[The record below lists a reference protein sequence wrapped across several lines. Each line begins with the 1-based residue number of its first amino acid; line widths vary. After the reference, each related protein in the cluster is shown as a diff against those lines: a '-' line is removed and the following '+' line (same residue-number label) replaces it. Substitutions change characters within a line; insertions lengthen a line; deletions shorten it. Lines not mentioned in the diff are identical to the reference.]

1 MSSSKSIAAAR
12 ARRSGEQQ
20 QQQQQQRPNTSIASA
35 KAFNQQPMQQQP
47 MQQQPMQQQP
57 MQQQRPTASYGQPG
71 GKISVSDAIGLT
83 TIRLGKVE
91 QFIQRLQEEGGLNSS
106 FDLPDN
112 SQLIDK
118 SVITNIISRIDSLE
132 KRDGTNMND
141 KIGKLENEIK
151 SIRDLLNATK
161 NSFDSYVQSNEKR
174 FEDIDIAFVELEQH
188 LVVNDEPIE
197 HTIEIVNNNLDSST
211 QIIDNNVQLIIEE
224 NK

>member
-20 QQQQQQRPNTSIASA
+20 QQQQRPNTSIASA
-35 KAFNQQPMQQQP
+35 KAFNPAQQPQQQ
-47 MQQQPMQQQP
+47 QQ
-57 MQQQRPTASYGQPG
+57 QQQRPTASYGQPG

-91 QFIQRLQEEGGLNSS
+91 QFIQRFQEEGGLNSN

-132 KRDGTNMND
+132 KRDGTNMNE

-151 SIRDLLNATK
+151 SIRELLNATK

-174 FEDIDIAFVELEQH
+174 FEDIDTAFIELESH
-188 LVVNDEPIE
+188 LVIHDENSDE
-197 HTIEIVNNNLDSST
+197 LVNNGLGTSSE
-211 QIIDNNVQLIIEE
+211 IIDNNVQLIIED

>member
-20 QQQQQQRPNTSIASA
+20 QQQQRPNTSIASA
-35 KAFNQQPMQQQP
+35 KAFNQQQSMPQSSQQ
-47 MQQQPMQQQP
+47 
-57 MQQQRPTASYGQPG
+57 QQQRPTASYGQPG

-91 QFIQRLQEEGGLNSS
+91 QFIQRLQEEGGLNSN

-132 KRDGTNMND
+132 KRDGTNMNE

-151 SIRDLLNATK
+151 SIRELLNATK

-174 FEDIDIAFVELEQH
+174 FEDIDTAFIELESH
-188 LVVNDEPIE
+188 LVIHDENSDE
-197 HTIEIVNNNLDSST
+197 LVNNGLGTSSE
-211 QIIDNNVQLIIEE
+211 IIDNNVQLIIED

>member
-20 QQQQQQRPNTSIASA
+20 QQQQRPNTSIASA
-35 KAFNQQPMQQQP
+35 KAFNQQQSMPQSSQQ
-47 MQQQPMQQQP
+47 
-57 MQQQRPTASYGQPG
+57 QQQRPTATYGQPG

-132 KRDGTNMND
+132 KRDGTNMNE

-151 SIRDLLNATK
+151 SIRELLNATK

-174 FEDIDIAFVELEQH
+174 FEDIDTAFIELESH
-188 LVVNDEPIE
+188 LVIHDENSDE
-197 HTIEIVNNNLDSST
+197 VVNNVLGTSSE
-211 QIIDNNVQLIIEE
+211 IIDNNVQLIIED

>member
-20 QQQQQQRPNTSIASA
+20 QQQRPNTSIASA
-35 KAFNQQPMQQQP
+35 KAFNQQQSMPQSSQQQ
-47 MQQQPMQQQP
+47 
-57 MQQQRPTASYGQPG
+57 QQQRPTASYGQPG

-132 KRDGTNMND
+132 KRDGTNMNE

-151 SIRDLLNATK
+151 SIRELLNATK

-174 FEDIDIAFVELEQH
+174 FEDIDTAFIELESH
-188 LVVNDEPIE
+188 LVIHDENSDE
-197 HTIEIVNNNLDSST
+197 VVNNGLGTSSE
-211 QIIDNNVQLIIEE
+211 IIDNNVQLIIED

>member
-20 QQQQQQRPNTSIASA
+20 QQQQRPNTSIASA
-35 KAFNQQPMQQQP
+35 KAFNQQQSMPQSSQQQ
-47 MQQQPMQQQP
+47 
-57 MQQQRPTASYGQPG
+57 QQQRPTASYGQPG

-132 KRDGTNMND
+132 KRDGTNMNE

-151 SIRDLLNATK
+151 SIRELLNATK

-174 FEDIDIAFVELEQH
+174 FEDIDTAFIELESH
-188 LVVNDEPIE
+188 LVIHDENSDE
-197 HTIEIVNNNLDSST
+197 VVNNGLGTSSE
-211 QIIDNNVQLIIEE
+211 IIDNNVQLIIED

>member
-20 QQQQQQRPNTSIASA
+20 QQQQRPNTSIASA
-35 KAFNQQPMQQQP
+35 KAFNPAQQPQQQ
-47 MQQQPMQQQP
+47 QQ
-57 MQQQRPTASYGQPG
+57 QQQRPTASYGQPG

-91 QFIQRLQEEGGLNSS
+91 QFIQRFQEEGGLNSN

-132 KRDGTNMND
+132 KRDGTNMNE

-151 SIRDLLNATK
+151 SIQELLNATK

-174 FEDIDIAFVELEQH
+174 FEDIDTAFIELESH
-188 LVVNDEPIE
+188 LVIHDENSDE
-197 HTIEIVNNNLDSST
+197 LVNNGLGTSSE
-211 QIIDNNVQLIIEE
+211 IIDNNVQLIIED

>member
-47 MQQQPMQQQP
+47 MSQQPMQQQQQQ
-57 MQQQRPTASYGQPG
+57 QQQRPTASYGQPG

-118 SVITNIISRIDSLE
+118 SVITNIISRIDGLE
-132 KRDGTNMND
+132 KRDGTNMNE

-151 SIRDLLNATK
+151 IIRELLNATK
-161 NSFDSYVQSNEKR
+161 NSFDIYIQSNEKR
-174 FEDIDIAFVELEQH
+174 FEDIDTAFIELESH
-188 LVVNDEPIE
+188 LVIHDENSDDL
-197 HTIEIVNNNLDSST
+197 VNNSLGTSSE
-211 QIIDNNVQLIIEE
+211 IIDNNVQLIVEE

>member
-20 QQQQQQRPNTSIASA
+20 QQQQRPNTSIASA
-35 KAFNQQPMQQQP
+35 KAFNQQQSMPQSSQQ
-47 MQQQPMQQQP
+47 
-57 MQQQRPTASYGQPG
+57 QQQRPTATYGQPG

-118 SVITNIISRIDSLE
+118 SVITNIISRIDGLE
-132 KRDGTNMND
+132 KRDGTNMNE

-151 SIRDLLNATK
+151 IIRELLNATK
-161 NSFDSYVQSNEKR
+161 NSFDIYIQSNEKR
-174 FEDIDIAFVELEQH
+174 FEDIDTAFIELESH
-188 LVVNDEPIE
+188 LVIHDENSDDL
-197 HTIEIVNNNLDSST
+197 VNNSLGTSSE
-211 QIIDNNVQLIIEE
+211 IIDNNVQLIVEE